1 MAASRRFM
9 GLRGARLKAAML
21 VLIVIPSF
29 LLFGYN
35 NGSTGG
41 ILTLESFVTVRS
53 LVVVLFHSIANRS
66 AISNFQSSTLSILKV
81 LRLHRMRELKAST
94 SYFHVSSA
102 LAYFYLGV
110 VTGVY
115 DLGAVVGSL
124 SCIGYSDKIGR
135 LRTVC
140 VGLSLS
146 IVGLAI
152 ESSAYS
158 LAQFIIGRLIVGAA
172 IGTISASVP
181 VWQTEC
187 SSSIHRG
194 SFVIIE
200 GLAISAGIT
209 LSEWVSFGFYF
220 ATTGSANWRVPL
232 VFPVIFALFVLP
244 MTTLM
249 PESPRWLVRKGRLD
263 EARQVLAAVEDQDE
277 HSDYINK
284 EMADIELSLSEVRGS
299 LMELTKNGKERV
311 LNRMLLAMCVQMFQQ
326 MCGISALIFYTSTV
340 FTNLGFHGTT
350 ARVLAACLTTFQTCC
365 SVIPIFTVDRFGRR
379 KLFIFSAAGM
389 AVCMAVVAG
398 TASSKSSSVAGVA
411 VAFIYLYDF
420 FFPIGFLGQ
429 TFLYAT
435 EVAPLKLRIPI
446 TAIANAT
453 QWLCQFIVAQV
464 TPPGITNLGAKYY
477 IIYAII
483 NAAAVPIVFFLF
495 PETNGRS
502 LEQIDHIFE
511 QSQHYF
517 DVVTVAKRM
526 PRGAGSD
533 AEQQLA
539 GQPYLSEDWKQEQ
552 EHEEVVKQI

>member
-1 MAASRRFM
+1 MIPARVLSRF
-9 GLRGARLKAAML
+9 
-21 VLIVIPSF
+21 
-29 LLFGYN
+29 
-35 NGSTGG
+35 
-41 ILTLESFVTVRS
+41 
-53 LVVVLFHSIANRS
+53 
-66 AISNFQSSTLSILKV
+66 
-81 LRLHRMRELKAST
+81 
-94 SYFHVSSA
+94 
-102 LAYFYLGV
+102 LGV

-124 SCIGYSDKIGR
+124 ACISYSEKIGR
-135 LRTVC
+135 LRTIS
-140 VGLSLS
+140 VGLILA

-158 LAQFIIGRLIVGAA
+158 LAQFIIGRVVVGAS

-181 VWQTEC
+181 VWQSEC
-187 SSSIHRG
+187 SSSAHRG

-209 LSEWVSFGFYF
+209 LSEWVSFGFFF
-220 ATTGSANWRVPL
+220 ATKGSANWRVPL
-232 VFPVIFALFVLP
+232 VFPVVFALFVLP
-244 MTTLM
+244 MSTFM
-249 PESPRWLVRKGRLD
+249 PESPRWLARKGRLD
-263 EARQVLAAVEDQDE
+263 EARQALAALEDQDE
-277 HSDYINK
+277 HSDHINK
-284 EMADIELSLSEVRGS
+284 EIAEIQLSLSEVRGS
-299 LMELTKNGKERV
+299 LKELTKNGKERV
-311 LNRMLLAMCVQMFQQ
+311 LNRTLLAMCAQMFQQ

-350 ARVLAACLTTFQTCC
+350 SRILAACLTTFQTCC
-365 SVIPIFTVDRFGRR
+365 SVIPIFTIDRFGRR
-379 KLFIFSAAGM
+379 KLFMFSAAGM
-389 AVCMAVVAG
+389 SVCMAVVAG
-398 TASSKSSSVAGVA
+398 TASSKNSGVAGVA

-453 QWLCQFIVAQV
+453 QWMCQFIVAQV
-464 TPPGITNLGAKYY
+464 TPAGTTNLGAKYY
-477 IIYAII
+477 IIYAVI

-502 LEQIDHIFE
+502 LEQMDHIFE
-511 QSQHYF
+511 QSQRCF
-517 DVVTVAKRM
+517 DVVKVAKRL

-539 GQPYLSEDWKQEQ
+539 GQAYPSDEWKPVQAQE
-552 EHEEVVKQI
+552 EMVKQG